1 MSSERASM
9 DDFEA
14 QLRRATKLR
23 ISLVSRLTLCANG
36 GCPYS
41 DEMIPV
47 LEYHIRIV
55 DCTDL
60 VAASAMSHARA
71 VSEHVR
77 AAARATVSAAADA
90 AALAHELGS
99 SSGDSRDCGSSRS
112 RQGSRRGSRGSRP
125 GTPGTIDGT
134 SAGSTTPDKRRNLL
148 SKMTN
153 GKFGEG
159 RHRAEMMQ
167 KLRRLS
173 GVSLP
178 SEGSESLPSPSGI
191 SGVGVHEG
199 GGGGRRPTND
209 LRVVPTRERDQ
220 SPLASSPVLSPRVTG
235 EPSSN
240 PLDSLEISSELIAAL
255 AAGLPLYPAS

>member
-1 MSSERASM
+1 M
-9 DDFEA
+9 
-14 QLRRATKLR
+14 
-23 ISLVSRLTLCANG
+23 
-36 GCPYS
+36 
-41 DEMIPV
+41 
-47 LEYHIRIV
+47 
-55 DCTDL
+55 
-60 VAASAMSHARA
+60 
-71 VSEHVR
+71 
-77 AAARATVSAAADA
+77 SAAADA

-148 SKMTN
+148 SKMTK

-178 SEGSESLPSPSGI
+178 SEGSESLPSPSSI
-191 SGVGVHEG
+191 SGFGVHEG

-209 LRVVPTRERDQ
+209 LRVVPTRERVQ
-220 SPLASSPVLSPRVTG
+220 SPLASSPVLSPHVTG

-240 PLDSLEISSELIAAL
+240 PLDSLEISSEFIAAL
-255 AAGLPLYPAS
+255 AAGLPLHPAS